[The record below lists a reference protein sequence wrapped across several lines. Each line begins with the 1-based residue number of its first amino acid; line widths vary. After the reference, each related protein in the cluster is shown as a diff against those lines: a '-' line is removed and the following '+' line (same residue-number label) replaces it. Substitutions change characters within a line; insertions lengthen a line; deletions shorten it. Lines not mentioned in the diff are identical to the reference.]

1 MLLLIN
7 EYYGDPR
14 QNFGHSHGA
23 KHVRILPMEVMEA
36 YIYCLCWL
44 VRKLWWL
51 KHLTTQCYT
60 LVCAAMLMAQ
70 DLCPLLHVIVNWWIL

>member
-1 MLLLIN
+1 MLLLTG
-7 EYYGDPR
+7 EYYGDLR

-36 YIYCLCWL
+36 YICCLCWL

-51 KHLTTQCYT
+51 NT
-60 LVCAAMLMAQ
+60 
-70 DLCPLLHVIVNWWIL
+70 